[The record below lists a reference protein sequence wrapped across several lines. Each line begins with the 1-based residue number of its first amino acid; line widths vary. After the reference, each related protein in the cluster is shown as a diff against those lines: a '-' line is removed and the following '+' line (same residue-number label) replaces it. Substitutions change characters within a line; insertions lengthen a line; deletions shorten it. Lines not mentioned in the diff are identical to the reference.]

1 VLNSPATRP
10 PREGNTVPTTKK
22 LTAAKLAMDRID
34 ALPLEEVR
42 KLSLIERL
50 ERAERLMA
58 KAKARVEATR

>member
-1 VLNSPATRP
+1 MPA
-10 PREGNTVPTTKK
+10 TKK

-42 KLSLIERL
+42 KLSMIQRI

-58 KAKARVEATR
+58 KAKARVEAMR